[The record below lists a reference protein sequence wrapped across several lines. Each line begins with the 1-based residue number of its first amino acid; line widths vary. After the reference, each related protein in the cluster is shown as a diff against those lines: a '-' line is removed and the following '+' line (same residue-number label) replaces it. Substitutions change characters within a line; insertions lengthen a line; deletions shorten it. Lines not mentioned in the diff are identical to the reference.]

1 MINKQLIILS
11 ASLLMSIATFS
22 QKSEVKAAEKA
33 LKSNDFA
40 SALAT
45 ISKAES
51 LIANADAKTKA
62 KFYYVKGMAL
72 YANGTKPMN
81 AEKAAAV
88 LEELME
94 IEKKYKSSKY
104 SAEASQTLKNIVIAI
119 NDQAAKD
126 YDNAIQDS
134 DFESFKK
141 ASTGF
146 YRVYNLS
153 AKDTS
158 ALYSAAVSSYYGK
171 DYENSAIHL
180 RKLLDLGFTGVSKTY
195 RAENE
200 DGTYRYFT
208 SKKDMDTN
216 LRLGIVKNGKEEV
229 SEPRTKNI
237 YKFLAMSYSATDKKD
252 EAILMMAKAR
262 SLAPDDYNLILDE
275 ANLYY
280 QIGDN
285 IKYSE
290 KIEEAIAIK
299 PNDPILH
306 FNVGTLNMDIDAEK
320 SKKHLLKAIEL
331 DPNFASA
338 YANLGNLILKKL
350 DAVQKEMDATGMN
363 FDKAD
368 QIKIEKMLPI
378 LNESLPF
385 LEKAYEMQPS
395 EGAKI
400 QLNSLYEN
408 LSMEK
413 YIE

>member
-1 MINKQLIILS
+1 MINKKLIILS
-11 ASLLMSIATFS
+11 ASLLMSIAAFS

-33 LKSNDFA
+33 LKSNDFT
-40 SALAT
+40 SALAN

-88 LEELME
+88 LEELMK
-94 IEKKYKSSKY
+94 IEKESKASKY

-126 YDNAIQDS
+126 YDKAIQDS
-134 DFESFKK
+134 DLESFKK
-141 ASTGF
+141 ASSGF

-153 AKDTS
+153 VRDTS
-158 ALYSAAVSSYYGK
+158 ALYSAAVSAYYGK
-171 DYENSAIHL
+171 DYENSTIHL
-180 RKLLDLGFTGVSKTY
+180 QKLLDLGFTGISKTY
-195 RAENE
+195 KAENP
-200 DGTYRYFT
+200 DGTFRYFT

-216 LRLGIVKNGKEEV
+216 IRLGIVKNGNEEA
-229 SEPRTKNI
+229 SESRTKNI
-237 YKFLAMSYSATDKKD
+237 YKFLAMSYSATEKSD
-252 EAILMMAKAR
+252 EAIEMIGKAR
-262 SLAPDDYNLILDE
+262 SLAPNDYNLILDE

-299 PNDPILH
+299 PSDPILH
-306 FNVGTLNMDIDAEK
+306 FNVGTLNMDIDAVK
-320 SKKHLLKAIEL
+320 SKKHLLKATEL

-368 QIKIEKMLPI
+368 RIREEKMLPI

-385 LEKAYEMQPS
+385 LEKAYELQPS
-395 EGAKI
+395 DGGKI

-408 LSMEK
+408 LNMEK
-413 YIE
+413 HIE